1 MILRLLDSLLPTI
14 VLVALALALASA
26 FGALSTPPV
35 ARTAAPVVTLERV
48 VITAERAP
56 RALAGAETERATAVR

>member
-26 FGALSTPPV
+26 FGALSTPPA
-35 ARTAAPVVTLERV
+35 ARTATPAVTLERV
-48 VITAERAP
+48 VITAEREP
-56 RALAGAETERATAVR
+56 RALAGAEAARTTAVR

>member
-1 MILRLLDSLLPTI
+1 MILRLLDSLLPTV

-35 ARTAAPVVTLERV
+35 ARVTTPVVTLERV

-56 RALAGAETERATAVR
+56 RALAHAEAARTTTER

>member
-14 VLVALALALASA
+14 VLIALALALASA

-35 ARTAAPVVTLERV
+35 ARVTPPVMTLERV

-56 RALAGAETERATAVR
+56 SALAHTEAARTTAVR